1 MLLCLDLG
9 PNREEEVRKA
19 LTELSSVEGVASYA
33 AARFWPKD
41 PDSLVG
47 SIHVQLLPSPSS
59 HDPTRSTNEVQSH
72 QHYHNIEKVTKRVDQ
87 VLRRAIRGL
96 TELSI
101 QVGACPAVNNLNRR
115 LIDSHRTE

>member
-9 PNREEEVRKA
+9 PDREEDVRKA
-19 LTELSSVEGVASYA
+19 LTELSSVEGVSSYA

-47 SIHVQLLPSPSS
+47 SIHVQLLPGPSS
-59 HDPTRSTNEVQSH
+59 HDPTRSTSDTLAH
-72 QHYHNIEKVTKRVDQ
+72 QHYHNIEKVKKRVDQ
-87 VLRRAIRGL
+87 VLRKAIRGL

-101 QVGACPAVNNLNRR
+101 QVGKLFSLC
-115 LIDSHRTE
+115 